1 MQEKVQAILQKIVE
15 WWKKFTTKQKTLIGS
30 LTAVVLLAL
39 VLLAFF
45 VSKPTMVRLIT
56 CEDEKQA
63 AQVRDL
69 LEAEKI
75 PVKIEEDKLTFM
87 VNKKD
92 EINATYLLGTNEIAS
107 RKFTIEN
114 VFDGGFSATEADKNK
129 KYQLYLEQQIA
140 EQLAAIDVIE
150 SASVKLSLPI
160 DDGTIV
166 ARDKEAYAS
175 IALKLKS
182 EMDED
187 TANGIAKF
195 VATAVGNKTT
205 DCITI
210 LDSNANVLFSGGDS
224 GTDTGTASTQM
235 ALKKKA
241 EAMVK
246 SEIKS
251 VVLGTDLFDN
261 VEVGLNLNLDFDKQ
275 KIDDHMYY
283 VAEGATQGYLDS
295 RSSYNSETTGGTVA
309 GEPGT
314 GSNDTTY
321 TLENGNNSTST
332 ISDVTEDFVPNEK
345 MTSTEKAL
353 GAIVYDKSSVSVV
366 ATQYVVYDE
375 DTLKAKGE
383 LKKMTFDEYV
393 SAHQDRKQTTVPPEF
408 YTMVEKATG
417 FTADNISI
425 VSYQVPFFQYSS
437 NTKNWSDYVQIILAV
452 LIFLLL
458 GYVVFRSTRKEAAVE
473 MEPELS
479 MESLLASTKSATE
492 ELENIGYNEKSETR
506 LMIERFVDEKPE
518 AVASLL
524 RNWIDEEWE

>member
-195 VATAVGNKTT
+195 VAT
-205 DCITI
+205 
-210 LDSNANVLFSGGDS
+210 
-224 GTDTGTASTQM
+224 
-235 ALKKKA
+235 
-241 EAMVK
+241 
-246 SEIKS
+246 
-251 VVLGTDLFDN
+251 
-261 VEVGLNLNLDFDKQ
+261 
-275 KIDDHMYY
+275 
-283 VAEGATQGYLDS
+283 
-295 RSSYNSETTGGTVA
+295 
-309 GEPGT
+309 
-314 GSNDTTY
+314 
-321 TLENGNNSTST
+321 
-332 ISDVTEDFVPNEK
+332 
-345 MTSTEKAL
+345 
-353 GAIVYDKSSVSVV
+353 
-366 ATQYVVYDE
+366 
-375 DTLKAKGE
+375 
-383 LKKMTFDEYV
+383 
-393 SAHQDRKQTTVPPEF
+393 
-408 YTMVEKATG
+408 
-417 FTADNISI
+417 
-425 VSYQVPFFQYSS
+425 
-437 NTKNWSDYVQIILAV
+437 
-452 LIFLLL
+452 
-458 GYVVFRSTRKEAAVE
+458 
-473 MEPELS
+473 
-479 MESLLASTKSATE
+479 
-492 ELENIGYNEKSETR
+492 
-506 LMIERFVDEKPE
+506 
-518 AVASLL
+518 
-524 RNWIDEEWE
+524 